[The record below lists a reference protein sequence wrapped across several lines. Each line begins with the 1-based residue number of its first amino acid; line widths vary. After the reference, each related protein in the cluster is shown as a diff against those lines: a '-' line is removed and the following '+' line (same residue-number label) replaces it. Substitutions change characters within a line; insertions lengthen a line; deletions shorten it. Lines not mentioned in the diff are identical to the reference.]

1 MSKVNGIKHLYA
13 FQDGDTITPGM
24 GVVIDA
30 GYGLQQYYNPAT
42 KEVIATDFTKH
53 PAILFPQAYSSKM
66 GSMIVPETVGQQWY
80 YNNISTEGAILEDG
94 KVKDKFKN
102 LFEVTTVSQNGK
114 TYPALKIKGNLVS
127 ATDWTDKYI
136 YYSSSYNGSSFT
148 CQQVIPIKASAGQ
161 SFDVLISF
169 LGADG
174 AGDNVLS
181 ADNDWV
187 EVTAMLQEAGM
198 TVATG
203 VTYKFQILAGTA
215 WSDVATVPGV
225 IEVNGNVIK
234 FYESAVD
241 GVEVFRAVATMNGTD
256 YYETFEVTDVHDP
269 YIIDDGCSHPS
280 GAVKVNEKVT
290 FAPAVYERSS
300 GKESTGWAFKYE
312 IVSATDGQPCS
323 DLNNLNLTYQN
334 INKYGGV
341 TVRIE
346 ATKA

>member
-1 MSKVNGIKHLYA
+1 MSRVNGIKHLYA

-53 PAILFPQAYSSKM
+53 SPVLFPQAYSSKA
-66 GSMIVPETVGQQWY
+66 GSMIVPEAVGQQWY
-80 YNNISTEGAILEDG
+80 YNNISSEGAILENG
-94 KVKDKFKN
+94 AVKDKFKD
-102 LFEVTTVSQNGK
+102 LFEVTSVSQNGK
-114 TYPALKIKGNLVS
+114 TFPALKIKGNLVS
-127 ATDWTDKYI
+127 ETDWTDKYI
-136 YYSSSYNGSSFT
+136 YYSSSYKGSSFT
-148 CQQVIPIKASAGQ
+148 CQQVIYIKASAGQ
-161 SFDVLISF
+161 SFDVLVSF

-187 EVTAMLQEAGM
+187 EVTANLQEAGV
-198 TVATG
+198 TVASG
-203 VTYKFQILAGTA
+203 VTYKFQKLVSQR
-215 WSDVATVPGV
+215 WNDVVSVPGM
-225 IEVNGNVIK
+225 IEVTGNVIK
-234 FYESAVD
+234 FYENAID
-241 GVEVFRAVATMNGTD
+241 GVEVFRAVATQNGTS
-256 YYETFEVTDVHDP
+256 YYGTFELTDVHDP

-280 GAVKVNEKVT
+280 GGVRKGEKVT

-300 GKESTGWAFKYE
+300 GKESTGWAFSYD
-312 IVSATDGQPCS
+312 IMSATDGMPCE
-323 DLNNLNLTYQN
+323 DLNATNLTYDN

-346 ATKA
+346 ASKS